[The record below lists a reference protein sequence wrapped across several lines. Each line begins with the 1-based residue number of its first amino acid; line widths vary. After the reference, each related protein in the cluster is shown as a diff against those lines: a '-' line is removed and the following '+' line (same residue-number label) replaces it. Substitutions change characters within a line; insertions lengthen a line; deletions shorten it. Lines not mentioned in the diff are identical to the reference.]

1 MKHLLLIFAMLLAMN
16 GLQAQKVDQRLKR
29 LVEQTAQRRA
39 QGQKVNNGNITRQF
53 AVELDAD
60 GNIQT
65 LGVQAYMKEGAECP
79 TERLEKMGIR
89 VLFTVGNMAGLAVP
103 ADKLGLLE
111 TIDEISFVWADEMN
125 QYFNDAARA
134 ETGIDQIVNDG
145 ASAGLPSN
153 YTGKGVVL
161 GIIDGGIDFNHAAF
175 CQADGTTRVKKV
187 IIYEDLYGKFTE
199 YTTDEAIKA
208 LTTDETSSSH
218 GTHTAATAGGS
229 DTGNGLQGVAPEADL
244 VLVGLRNHATDANIA
259 DAIQRISDFAG
270 DKPCVISISL
280 GTINRL
286 HDGSSA
292 LAQKVKALTQSG
304 TKAGRAVVLAAGN
317 SADMQQ
323 SIVKTLN
330 RGQAVK
336 TVLGATATTTVSA
349 HYRDLS
355 LFIYSEK
362 EIDGF
367 SLKKINIKTGAETDI
382 TSLVTDDDTPSDF
395 ELIPD
400 KPTVLGKQWYIL
412 MSLAGTRTIK
422 LDNPDQRLVLSVFA
436 KEDNQTIKIIRKV
449 DNGVEPALM
458 APSELTGMTAGNGD
472 AAFSVHVC
480 DDAVISVG
488 AYITKTSWDS
498 YNLGVL
504 NYQESTVTGAKQVV
518 GEIADFSSYGVDDN
532 GKNRPDII
540 APGMAIC
547 SAVSNYDSELFLTPG
562 EPNTSKDLSELLSV
576 SYMIEKK
583 GRKNWYGRMQGT
595 SMSTPHVAGI
605 IALWMQ
611 AKPTL
616 TVNEIKEVLKATCHP
631 VTDTNMI
638 PSRNP
643 VQAGMGKIDA
653 IAGLKKILNI
663 TGIETISV
671 GGHREATPAT
681 MYDVDAPIYNLRGER
696 VDKSQ
701 KGLVIYK
708 GRVYLNK

>member
-1 MKHLLLIFAMLLAMN
+1 MKHLLLILAMLLATN

-39 QGQKVNNGNITRQF
+39 QGLKVDNENVKRQF

-89 VLFTVGNMAGLAVP
+89 VIFTVGNMAGLAVP

-134 ETGIDQIVNDG
+134 ETGVDQIVNDG

-229 DTGNGLQGVAPEADL
+229 DIGNGLQGVAPEADL
-244 VLVGLRNHATDANIA
+244 VLVGLRSYAADTNIA

-292 LAQKVKALTQSG
+292 LAQKVKELTQSG
-304 TKAGRAVVLAAGN
+304 TKAGRAVVVASGN

-330 RGQAVK
+330 KNQEVR
-336 TVLGATATTTVSA
+336 TVLGATTTTPTSA
-349 HYRDLS
+349 HYKNLN
-355 LFIYSEK
+355 LFVYSDKKFGYE
-362 EIDGF
+362 
-367 SLKKINIKTGAETDI
+367 LKKIDVKTGTETDI
-382 TSLVTDDDTPSDF
+382 KQLVTDDGVSSDF
-395 ELIPD
+395 DLVQEIYQSM
-400 KPTVLGKQWYIL
+400 GKKWYML
-412 MSLAGTRTIK
+412 NSTASTNTIK
-422 LDNPDQRLVLSVFA
+422 LDNPNQRLVFIINAL
-436 KEDNQTIKIIRKV
+436 EDNMTIKIIRRV
-449 DNGVEPALM
+449 DDGAEPALM
-458 APSELTGMTAGNGD
+458 APSGLTGMMAGNGD
-472 AAFSVHVC
+472 MALSAHVC
-480 DDAVISVG
+480 DDAVIGVG
-488 AYITKTSWDS
+488 AYITKTSWES

-547 SAVSNYDSELFLTPG
+547 SAVSNYDTEMFLAPG
-562 EPNTSKDLSELLSV
+562 EPNTSKDLSELLNV
-576 SYMIEKK
+576 SYMVEKN

-605 IALWMQ
+605 VALWMQ

-616 TVNEIKEVLKATCHP
+616 TVNEIKEVLK
-631 VTDTNMI
+631 VTSAAVEDTQI
-638 PSRNP
+638 PSRNR
-643 VQAGMGKIDA
+643 VQAGMGKISA
-653 IAGLKKILNI
+653 IAGLKKVLE
-663 TGIETISV
+663 TSGIDEIEV
-671 GGHREATPAT
+671 GGHRQATPAT
-681 MYDVDAPIYNLRGER
+681 MFDVDAPVYNLRGER
-696 VDKSQ
+696 VDKAT

-708 GRVYLNK
+708 GRVYINK

>member
-187 IIYEDLYGKFTE
+187 IIYEDLYGKATE

-244 VLVGLRNHATDANIA
+244 VLVGLRSYATDTNIA

-304 TKAGRAVVLAAGN
+304 TKAGRAVVVASGN

-330 RGQAVK
+330 KNQEVR
-336 TVLGATATTTVSA
+336 TVLGATTTTPTSA

-355 LFIYSEK
+355 LFVYSDK
-362 EIDGF
+362 EFGYE
-367 SLKKINIKTGAETDI
+367 LKKIDVKTGTETDI
-382 TSLVTDDDTPSDF
+382 KQLVTDDGVSSDF
-395 ELIPD
+395 DLVQEIY
-400 KPTVLGKQWYIL
+400 KSMGKKWYML
-412 MSLAGTRTIK
+412 NSTASTNTIK
-422 LDNPDQRLVLSVFA
+422 LDNPDQRLVFIINAL
-436 KEDNQTIKIIRKV
+436 EDNMTIKIIRKV
-449 DNGVEPALM
+449 GDGAEPALM
-458 APSELTGMTAGNGD
+458 APSGLTGMTAGNGD
-472 AAFSVHVC
+472 MALSAHVC
-480 DDAVISVG
+480 DDAVIGVG
-488 AYITKTSWDS
+488 AYITKTSWES

-562 EPNTSKDLSELLSV
+562 EPNTSKDLSELLND
-576 SYMIEKK
+576 SYMIEKN